1 MMTQPEI
8 PSEAS
13 EKYSIRSC
21 PLDTYKF
28 IRGDFRRAL
37 AETPKEAPDAV

>member
-8 PSEAS
+8 PLEPS
-13 EKYSIRSC
+13 EKYSNRRFSG
-21 PLDTYKF
+21 DTYSF

>member
-1 MMTQPEI
+1 MTQPEI
-8 PSEAS
+8 LSDAN
-13 EKYSIRSC
+13 EKYSNGSF
-21 PLDTYKF
+21 PVDTYKF